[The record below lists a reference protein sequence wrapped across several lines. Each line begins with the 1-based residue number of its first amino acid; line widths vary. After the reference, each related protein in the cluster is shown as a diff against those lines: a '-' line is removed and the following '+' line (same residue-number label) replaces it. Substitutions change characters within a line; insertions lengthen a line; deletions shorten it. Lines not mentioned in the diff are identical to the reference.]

1 MDFKICRKRYNY
13 SRFNAGDS
21 CLRSVQGLLT
31 YSLLSSNTK
40 IKICRNII
48 FPVVLYGCESWSV
61 ILREERRLKEF
72 ANRVLRKLFGPK
84 YEEIKENL
92 RELHNDELHDKYP
105 SNCRLLGGQ
114 CDQEE

>member
-1 MDFKICRKRYNY
+1 M
-13 SRFNAGDS
+13 
-21 CLRSVQGLLT
+21 
-31 YSLLSSNTK
+31 

-72 ANRVLRKLFGPK
+72 ENGVLRKLFGPK